1 MVGKSK
7 LPMTN
12 RLECGGRSSSSC
24 FRDFRMFMP
33 VEMRACLQKSNAKS
47 RCERTY
53 RLEFREQKQQKL
65 ETLGCIRLRLG
76 NTVVRLPLSE
86 GLFPPGALAG
96 AEPHLSTLI
105 LLTPLAQYRTP
116 FL

>member
-1 MVGKSK
+1 M
-7 LPMTN
+7 
-12 RLECGGRSSSSC
+12 R
-24 FRDFRMFMP
+24 

-47 RCERTY
+47 RGERTY

-76 NTVVRLPLSE
+76 NTTVVRLPLSE
-86 GLFPPGALAG
+86 GLFPPGVLAG

-105 LLTPLAQYRTP
+105 LLTPLAQYR
-116 FL
+116 